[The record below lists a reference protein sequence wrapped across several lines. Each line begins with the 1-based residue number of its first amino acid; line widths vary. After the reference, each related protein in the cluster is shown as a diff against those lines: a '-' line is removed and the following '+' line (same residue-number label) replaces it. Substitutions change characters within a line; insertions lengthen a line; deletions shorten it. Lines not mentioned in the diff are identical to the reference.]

1 MTASV
6 PTPPLPIQITADERA
21 TRIDALQQQLS
32 LGRLDVEELLAACM
46 DTRTTTKE
54 TWQKLMKLDEVYSA
68 GTVGA
73 FAWKQLSQS
82 WSMDAGAEMFVV
94 QALDDKNALVCAAAA
109 WLLQSGKKL
118 TVSERKRAA
127 EKIMVILRDEELSR
141 RPLDVP
147 GDSSRVWRLDD
158 VLFEA
163 LRVLVE

>member
-1 MTASV
+1 
-6 PTPPLPIQITADERA
+6 
-21 TRIDALQQQLS
+21 
-32 LGRLDVEELLAACM
+32 
-46 DTRTTTKE
+46 
-54 TWQKLMKLDEVYSA
+54 
-68 GTVGA
+68 
-73 FAWKQLSQS
+73 
-82 WSMDAGAEMFVV
+82 MFVV

-109 WLLQSGKKL
+109 RLLQSGKKL

-147 GDSSRVWRLDD
+147 GDSYTVWRLDD